1 MARIRYLVLFGLC
14 LMLAFGI
21 QTACKKGEE
30 IAEVEGMEEEA
41 TLTTEEG
48 LIGFE
53 GVVKVAVGKYL
64 FIPKVRG
71 FDVVIQGALDVGE
84 TQALI
89 DNEIRGKGAFSPEHP
104 SILVADEI
112 EIKEAE
118 DVWRVIFTRSEEF
131 TQDDYIDLK
140 ARDGYEILANLSYD
154 KKDGW
159 EGKEKAKVYGQ
170 LLKKTETEGGE
181 ASYTIAL
188 LDDKNK
194 EIGKIVVDN
203 ITDYAQYYMSKLRLF
218 DRFWFYIAVKETV
231 DWQSRR
237 RTCPDLADIPASF
250 PVLHPP

>member
-1 MARIRYLVLFGLC
+1 MLVLGV
-14 LMLAFGI
+14 

-30 IAEVEGMEEEA
+30 VEGIEEEG
-41 TLTTEEG
+41 TETTVEG

-53 GVVKVAVGKYL
+53 GVVKVAIGKYL
-64 FIPKVRG
+64 FIPKARG

-84 TQALI
+84 TQELI

-112 EIKEAE
+112 EVKEAE
-118 DVWRVIFTRSEEF
+118 DVWRMVFTRSEEF
-131 TQDDYIDLK
+131 TQDDYLDLK
-140 ARDGYEILANLSYD
+140 ARDEYEILENLSYD

-159 EGKEKAKVYGQ
+159 EGKEKVKVYGQ
-170 LLKKTETEGGE
+170 LLKITETEGGE
-181 ASYTIAL
+181 ASYSITL
-188 LDDKNK
+188 LDDKGK

-203 ITDYAQYYMSKLRLF
+203 ITDFAQFYVNKLRLF

-237 RTCPDLADIPASF
+237 RTRELFHADIQSAGLF
-250 PVLHPP
+250 